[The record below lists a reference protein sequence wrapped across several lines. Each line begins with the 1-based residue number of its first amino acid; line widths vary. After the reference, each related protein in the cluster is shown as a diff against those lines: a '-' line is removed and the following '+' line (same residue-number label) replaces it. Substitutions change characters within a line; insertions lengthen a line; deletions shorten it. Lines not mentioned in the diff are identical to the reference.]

1 MYFSWGK
8 SGSMLAVLLGTA
20 MCATPQGYTISARPG
35 AVNYIEGTALLNG
48 RSIFT
53 TTHSTPFLKAGDTL
67 STLEGKT
74 EVLLTPGIFLRV
86 GANSAI
92 HAKSMALTDVNLEL
106 QRGEAMI
113 EVDNLMPDNQIRV
126 MSQGAT
132 IEMLKP
138 GLYRFTAGPSASAA
152 AINGKAEISLDDKK
166 VELSSGHE
174 VLLETGLPKKK
185 FDKKQPD
192 DLYAW
197 SNVRSQYEA
206 AASLQS
212 ARSMPVDSSSSSFTS
227 YPVGMGYG
235 MTGMGYGPYGMSG
248 WAWNGLFNSY
258 AWVPG
263 GDLAFFNPFGYGF
276 FAPGVVQYAPIYY
289 LRQNWGGAWNGGVGT
304 VPVAVNPNNPPAFH
318 TVTNSV
324 ATNQAARSAAMR
336 TYMSSG
342 FTTPGGHIVAAG
354 NVLGSTPTAGS
365 SHWSG
370 ASISRVSSAG
380 AAHAGG
386 FSGGESAGRAGGF
399 GGISSAGHSGGGASG
414 GGGHH

>member
-8 SGSMLAVLLGTA
+8 SGSVLAVLLGTA
-20 MCATPQGYTISARPG
+20 MCATPQSYTISARPG
-35 AVNYIEGTALLNG
+35 AVNYIEGTAMLNG
-48 RSIFT
+48 HSIFT

-113 EVDNLMPDNQIRV
+113 EVDNLMPDNEIRIT
-126 MSQGAT
+126 SQGAT
-132 IEMLKP
+132 IQMLKP

-152 AINGKAEISLDDKK
+152 TINGKALILFDDKK

-174 VLLETGLPKKK
+174 VLLEAGLPKKK

-212 ARSMPVDSSSSSFTS
+212 ARSMPVDSSSSSLSS
-227 YPVGMGYG
+227 YPSA
-235 MTGMGYGPYGMSG
+235 MGYGPYGMSG

-276 FAPGVVQYAPIYY
+276 FAPGVVQYAPVYY

-318 TVTNSV
+318 TTTSSV
-324 ATNQAARSAAMR
+324 AANQAARSAAMR

-342 FTTPGGHIVAAG
+342 FTTPGGHQVAAG

-365 SHWSG
+365 SHWNG
-370 ASISRVSSAG
+370 ASISHASSASAG
-380 AAHAGG
+380 HAGG
-386 FSGGESAGRAGGF
+386 VNGGGYSAGHAGGLS
-399 GGISSAGHSGGGASG
+399 GASSAGHSAGGVGAG